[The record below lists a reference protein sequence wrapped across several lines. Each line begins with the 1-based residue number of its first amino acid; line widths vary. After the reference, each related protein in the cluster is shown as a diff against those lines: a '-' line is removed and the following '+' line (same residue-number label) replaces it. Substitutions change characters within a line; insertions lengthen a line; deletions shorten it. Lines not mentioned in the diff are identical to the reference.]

1 MQKSIVHL
9 VNELTGLLLQFP
21 PLVSQFERKQP
32 QALATLQSWIA
43 QAEQL
48 LSSYG
53 IVASA
58 ELAGLRSKLTAPAH
72 RDEHRG
78 QLRKQ
83 QLREAVDMLYPLQHC
98 VQQTLAPYQQKLQQ
112 STELIRHLITV
123 ISQSGAVHYDVAAGF
138 DSFVQQLWQLIG
150 QHEQLKAGAVQLRSW
165 LSQQDIIL
173 LLAQEINPA
182 DFP

>member
-1 MQKSIVHL
+1 MQKSTVHL
-9 VNELTGLLLQFP
+9 VNELTRLLLQFSP
-21 PLVSQFERKQP
+21 MVSQFERKQP
-32 QALATLQSWIA
+32 QALVSLQDWIA

-58 ELAGLRSKLTAPAH
+58 ELAGLRSKLMAPVH

-78 QLRKQ
+78 QLRRQ
-83 QLREAVDMLYPLQHC
+83 QLREAVDMLYPLQQC
-98 VQQTLAPYQQKLQQ
+98 VQQALTPYLQKIQQ
-112 STELIRHLITV
+112 STDLIRHLISV
-123 ISQSGAVHYDVAAGF
+123 ISQSGAVHYNAALGF

-150 QHEQLKAGAVQLRSW
+150 QHDQLKAGAVQLRSW
-165 LSQQDIIL
+165 LSQQDITL
-173 LLAQEINPA
+173 LLAQEVNPA

>member
-1 MQKSIVHL
+1 MQKSTVHL
-9 VNELTGLLLQFP
+9 VKELTDLLLQFP
-21 PLVSQFERKQP
+21 PLVTGFERKQP

-43 QAEQL
+43 AAEQL

-53 IVASA
+53 LVASA
-58 ELAGLRSKLTAPAH
+58 ELAGLRSKLTAPVH

-83 QLREAVDMLYPLQHC
+83 QLREAIDMLYPLQHC
-98 VQQTLAPYQQKLQQ
+98 LQQTLTPYQQKLQQ
-112 STELIRHLITV
+112 ATELIRHLLSV
-123 ISQSGAVHYDVAAGF
+123 ISQSGALHYNAAAGF
-138 DSFVQQLWQLIG
+138 DSFVQQVWQLIG
-150 QHEQLKAGAVQLRSW
+150 RHDQLKAGAVQLRSW

-173 LLAQEINPA
+173 LLAQEVNPA

>member
-9 VNELTGLLLQFP
+9 VNELSRLLLAFS

-32 QALATLQSWIA
+32 QALSALYLWLDD
-43 QAEQL
+43 AEQL

-53 IVASA
+53 LVASA
-58 ELAGLRSKLTAPAH
+58 ELAGQRSKLTSPALSN
-72 RDEHRG
+72 EYRG

-83 QLREAVDMLYPLQHC
+83 QLRVAVDILYPLQQC
-98 VQQTLAPYQQKLQQ
+98 LQQVLLPYQQKLQQ
-112 STELIRHLITV
+112 STELIRHLLSV
-123 ISQSGAVHYDVAAGF
+123 ISQSGALSYNPATGF

-165 LSQQDIIL
+165 LAQADIML
-173 LLAQEINPA
+173 LLAQETNPA